1 MFGTVTKI
9 TEYNTGLPFLIILGI
24 ILIII
29 SVIAMILSPMIVN
42 TALWLVIV
50 VVVSLVFTGAGIFM
64 MSKGVNENNTKIR
77 QYQDEISQTYQ
88 DSYRNIEKAIHDNF
102 PEADILSDIS
112 ESGSF
117 KYKDDFYTY
126 KVEDNTLYIECYSGD
141 SSKNKIISGKDYWL
155 FITDYYL

>member
-9 TEYNTGLPFLIILGI
+9 TEYNTGLSFLITLGI
-24 ILIII
+24 VLIII
-29 SVIAMILSPMIVN
+29 AVIIIMSIPKELKISIM
-42 TALWLVIV
+42 TAVAACAI
-50 VVVSLVFTGAGIFM
+50 LVFAGFFI
-64 MSKGVNENNTKIR
+64 MSKGVNESETKLK
-77 QYQDEISQTYQ
+77 QHQEEISQAYQ
-88 DSYRNIEKAIHDNF
+88 DSYKNIEKAIHDNF

-155 FITDYYL
+155 LITDYYL